1 MNCLTYFVY
10 MIQMSNLTK
19 QFGEKTAVDIPSLS
33 IGQGEIIGLVGNNG
47 AGKTTLFRL
56 MLDLTDPTTGDI
68 DYCFKPSLRSDSCE
82 IIHSDS
88 SIEGT
93 NSECSIFSSTSE
105 GWKPY
110 VGAYLDENFLID
122 FLTPEEYFEFM
133 ADVHHIS
140 RKNLYDKLDRYKDL
154 MNEEILGQ
162 KKYIRNFSAGN
173 KQKIGIIAT
182 FLPKNQLLILDEP
195 FNYLDPKGQNI
206 LKHCLVELN
215 QKLNLTILVSSH
227 NLQHTIDI
235 STRVLLMEKGHIVK
249 DLTSIDAQA
258 RHELESYFSV
268 DYTSE
273 EANSTSY

>member
-1 MNCLTYFVY
+1 
-10 MIQMSNLTK
+10 MIQISNLTK

-33 IGQGEIIGLVGNNG
+33 IGQGEIIGLIGNNG

-68 DYCFKPSLRSDSCE
+68 DYCFKPTLRSDSSE
-82 IIHSDS
+82 IIPSDS

-105 GWKPY
+105 GWKQY
-110 VGAYLDENFLID
+110 VGAYLDESFLID
-122 FLTPEEYFEFM
+122 FLTPGEYFEFL

-162 KKYIRNFSAGN
+162 KKYIRDFSAGN

-249 DLTSIDAQA
+249 DLSSIDDQA

-273 EANSTSY
+273 ETNSTYY